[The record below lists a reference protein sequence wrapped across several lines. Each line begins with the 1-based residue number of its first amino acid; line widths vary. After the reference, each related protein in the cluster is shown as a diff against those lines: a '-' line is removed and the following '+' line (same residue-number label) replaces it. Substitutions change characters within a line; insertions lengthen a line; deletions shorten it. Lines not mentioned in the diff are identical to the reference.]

1 MADLPPAR
9 LRIHQPVFYS
19 TGIDCFGPYLI
30 KFGRRNEKR
39 WGIIF
44 KCMTTRAVHIDLLTS
59 MDSDSF
65 LMALRR
71 FIARRGKPF
80 EILSDQGT
88 NFKGGERELWDAYTA
103 LQPELQAQLESQQI
117 KFTFNPPNAPHFGG
131 CWEREIRSLKTA
143 LQVTLGAQTVTEE
156 VLRTVLIEI
165 EGILNAK
172 PLGYTSSDIAD
183 PDPVTPNI
191 LLMGRR
197 DASLPQVTYQ
207 DSELLSRRR
216 WRHSQLLADHF
227 WRQFICNYLP
237 SLQTRQK
244 WMSETDNLRI
254 GETVMIVDPQ
264 LPRALRPVGR
274 IVQVFPGKDNRVRSA
289 EIKVKDR
296 TYLRPV
302 TKIICLPPVTE

>member
-1 MADLPPAR
+1 
-9 LRIHQPVFYS
+9 
-19 TGIDCFGPYLI
+19 
-30 KFGRRNEKR
+30 
-39 WGIIF
+39 
-44 KCMTTRAVHIDLLTS
+44 MTTRAVHIDLLAS

-88 NFKGGERELWDAYTA
+88 NFKGGEKELRNAYAA
-103 LQPELQAQLESQQI
+103 LQPEIQTLLASQQI
-117 KFTFNPPNAPHFGG
+117 KFSFNPPNAPHFGG

-143 LQVTLGAQTVTEE
+143 LRVTLGAQTVTEE
-156 VLRTVLIEI
+156 VLQTVLIEI

-197 DASLPQVTYQ
+197 DASLPHVAYQ

-227 WRQFICNYLP
+227 WMHFIRNYLP

-244 WMSETDNLRI
+244 WMSETDNLLI
-254 GETVMIVDPQ
+254 GKTVMIVDPQ
-264 LPRALRPVGR
+264 LPRAVWPVGR

-302 TKIICLPPVTE
+302 TKIICLPPMPEWHSNTS